1 MPSVLT
7 SEARQTRFGGLMK
20 RVFALGVIGL
30 GLVASVAFA
39 AAPPTQPLKITVPF
53 QGSIALAVLDSRP
66 DVVSGDRKESFIG
79 LSRSLYGIPYPANTP
94 SKKPFATELASVAAR
109 ALKLGGTPP
118 QVVTVSPYYGRQRAI
133 EALKSTSADR
143 LILIELRDWWSDTL
157 IHTDLNYD
165 LSLTVLN
172 GQGQELG
179 STSLIGHDSVGRRE
193 RPERRDI
200 PTATNDILSSLF
212 GAKPIAEAFASTAT
226 PVAPSAPAC
235 TVEQILKMKEAGL
248 TQEQI
253 EAACGTPK
261 PPQQ

>member
-1 MPSVLT
+1 
-7 SEARQTRFGGLMK
+7 MK
-20 RVFALGVIGL
+20 RRFI
-30 GLVASVAFA
+30 LVAAGLSLVGSVAIA
-39 AAPPTQPLKITVPF
+39 TPPPTVPLKITVPI
-53 QGSIALAVLDSRP
+53 QGSLAIAVLDSRP
-66 DVVSGDRKESFIG
+66 DVVSGERQENFIG
-79 LSRSLYGIPYPANTP
+79 LSRSLYGIPYPAHTP
-94 SKKPFATELASVAAR
+94 SKKPFATELANLAAR

-118 QVVTVSPYYGRQRAI
+118 QVVTVSPYSGRQRAI

-143 LILIELRDWWSDTL
+143 LLLIELRDWWSDTL

-212 GAKPIAEAFASTAT
+212 GAKPISDAFASTAT
-226 PVAPSAPAC
+226 PVTPPSPTC
-235 TVEQILKMKEAGL
+235 SVDQILKMKEAGL

-253 EAACGTPK
+253 EAACNSGAAK
-261 PPQQ
+261 PPQP